1 MKDLK
6 SIIENNTLYGV
17 SKTFS
22 AEYLTEWMKSNGV
35 FETIWDPKKTH
46 V

>member
-6 SIIENNTLYGV
+6 QIIENNTLYST

-22 AEYLTEWMKSNGV
+22 AEYLTNWMTENGV
-35 FETIWDPKKTH
+35 FETIWDAKKTH

>member
-6 SIIENNTLYGV
+6 TIIENNTLYST

-22 AEYLTEWMKSNGV
+22 AEYLTTWMTENGV